1 MWELRADGDAGE
13 GWEGGRP
20 TISEEEEE
28 VNLHWVLQMRKKPL
42 VVEHTAID
50 LSEP

>member
-13 GWEGGRP
+13 GWEGERP
-20 TISEEEEE
+20 TMSEEKEENE
-28 VNLHWVLQMRKKPL
+28 RLKADEKPL